1 MTEKEYKKFL
11 EYSQKEEL
19 RLNARYYCLMGMSW
33 EELNKADHETL
44 LELGNKVTNEESS
57 INLYML
63 DRNEQARLKM
73 WELVAQT
80 ALFYIKKFPT
90 ADRLKKFTSN
100 LEEHYQNIISKALA
114 TADQERLD
122 KLIAKWEVPSE
133 LSSGLRRALVLGGIV

>member
-1 MTEKEYKKFL
+1 MTEKEYKEFL

-19 RLNARYYCLMGMSW
+19 RLNARYYCLMAMSW

-100 LEEHYQNIISKALA
+100 LEEHYQNII
-114 TADQERLD
+114 
-122 KLIAKWEVPSE
+122 WF
-133 LSSGLRRALVLGGIV
+133 